1 MDLQSHARVLMPS
14 HPLTNF
20 EIQKCYQNEPRL
32 NGVYCRDNLPD
43 KIKDEAYAINHD
55 EYSDTGTHWIALY
68 ALNKNVT
75 SFDSFGVEYIPKEIK
90 IFIDKSIVVANIFR
104 IQTHDAIMCGYFC
117 IELYDFMLA
126 GKNLTYFSNLFA
138 SNNFKKNDDMIL
150 KYFMTNV

>member
-20 EIQKCYQNEPRL
+20 SIQKYYHNGPRL
-32 NGVYCRDNLPD
+32 NGVYCRDNQPD

-90 IFIDKSIVVANIFR
+90 TFIDRSIVVANIFR
-104 IQTHDAIMCGYFC
+104 IQTYFC

-126 GKNLTYFSNLFA
+126 GKNLTYVSNLFA